1 MGAAALHEQLRCTR
15 AQHGEDLASLSAR
28 TGLRVHHIRAIE
40 DGRLRD
46 LPPGIYGRAAIRSFA
61 AAYGLDPEAVLADC
75 DALLPHVEDPLDALA
90 RARGVARTPEPA
102 AIATAQ
108 AMTVSDVRL
117 RPFAAATLDGIV
129 AGALFVCLAAG
140 AALLIRAP
148 IASLRSSTAAL
159 VLVGLILDAGYYVWL
174 GGLVGTTL
182 GEFTLGPE
190 PLQRDPRP
198 LTLRA
203 IALRTMWTAT
213 ADVRAIHVIGTW
225 IGRRL
230 TRGRSARTAL
240 QPAPSPSPPPPPDHA
255 EVLTWS
261 MNQQACVPPL
271 PLRRQ
276 RG

>member
-1 MGAAALHEQLRCTR
+1 MADRALYEQLRR
-15 AQHGEDLASLSAR
+15 ARARHGEDLARLSAR
-28 TGLRVHHIRAIE
+28 TGLRAQHIRAIE

-61 AAYGLDPEAVLADC
+61 GAYGLDPERVLADC
-75 DALLPHVEDPLDALA
+75 EALLPQVEDPLDGLA
-90 RARGVARTPEPA
+90 RTRGVARTPEFTSIA
-102 AIATAQ
+102 APPVTA
-108 AMTVSDVRL
+108 SDVRL
-117 RPFAAATLDGIV
+117 RPFVAATLDGVV
-129 AGALFVCLAAG
+129 AGALFVCLTAA

-159 VLVGLILDAGYYVWL
+159 VVVALILDAGYYVWL

-190 PLQRDPRP
+190 LLTRDPRP

-203 IALRTMWTAT
+203 IARRTMWTAT
-213 ADVRAIHVIGTW
+213 ADARAIHLIGMW

-230 TRGRSARTAL
+230 RRTRADRTAP
-240 QPAPSPSPPPPPDHA
+240 QPAPSPSLPRPPDHV

-261 MNQQACVPPL
+261 MNRQACVPPL
-271 PLRRQ
+271 PLRRS

>member
-1 MGAAALHEQLRCTR
+1 MAGAPLHERLRRTR

-28 TGLRVHHIRAIE
+28 TGLRVQHIRAIE

-75 DALLPHVEDPLDALA
+75 RELLPQVEDPIDAMA

-102 AIATAQ
+102 STAPAE

-129 AGALFVCLAAG
+129 AGALFVCLTGG

-148 IASLRSSTAAL
+148 IASLGSSTAAL
-159 VLVGLILDAGYYVWL
+159 VLVGLIFDAGYYVWL

-182 GEFTLGPE
+182 GEFTLGPYLL
-190 PLQRDPRP
+190 PRDPRP

-203 IALRTMWTAT
+203 IARRTLWTAT
-213 ADVRAIHVIGTW
+213 ADVRAIYVIGIW
-225 IGRRL
+225 IRRRL
-230 TRGRSARTAL
+230 TPVRADRIAP
-240 QPAPSPSPPPPPDHA
+240 QPAPSPSPPPPHDRA

-261 MNQQACVPPL
+261 MNQRACVPPL

>member
-1 MGAAALHEQLRCTR
+1 MGALAPHDTLSHARAAR
-15 AQHGEDLASLSAR
+15 GEGLASLSAR
-28 TGLRVHHIRAIE
+28 TGLRLNHIRAIE
-40 DGRLRD
+40 EGRFRD

-61 AAYGLDPEAVLADC
+61 SAYGLDPERVLADC
-75 DALLPHVEDPLDALA
+75 DALLPEVKDPLDALA
-90 RARGVARTPEPA
+90 RLRGVPRTPEFA
-102 AIATAQ
+102 STATPLV
-108 AMTVSDVRL
+108 TVSDVRL
-117 RPFAAATLDGIV
+117 RPFVAATLDGVV
-129 AGALFVCLAAG
+129 AGALFVCLTAG

-159 VLVGLILDAGYYVWL
+159 VLVALILDAGYYVWL

-190 PLQRDPRP
+190 LLTRDPRP

-203 IALRTMWTAT
+203 IARRTMWTAT
-213 ADVRAIHVIGTW
+213 ADARAIHLIGMW

-230 TRGRSARTAL
+230 RRARADRTAPR
-240 QPAPSPSPPPPPDHA
+240 PAPSPSLPPPRDHA

-261 MNQQACVPPL
+261 MNRQACVPPL
-271 PLRRQ
+271 PLRRR

>member
-1 MGAAALHEQLRCTR
+1 MAGAALHEQLRR
-15 AQHGEDLASLSAR
+15 ARARHGEDLASLSAR

-46 LPPGIYGRAAIRSFA
+46 LPPGIYGRAAVRSFA
-61 AAYGLDPEAVLADC
+61 VAYGLDPEAAVADC
-75 DALLPHVEDPLDALA
+75 DVLLPQVEDPLDALA
-90 RARGVARTPEPA
+90 RARGVARSP
-102 AIATAQ
+102 ATASF
-108 AMTVSDVRL
+108 ATAESMTVSAVRL

-129 AGALFVCLAAG
+129 AGTLFVCLAAS

-148 IASLRSSTAAL
+148 LASLRSSTAAL
-159 VLVGLILDAGYYVWL
+159 VLVALILDACYYVWL

-182 GEFTLGPE
+182 GELTLGPD
-190 PLQRDPRP
+190 PLPRDPRP

-203 IALRTMWTAT
+203 IALRTVWTAT
-213 ADVRAIHVIGTW
+213 ADARAIHVIGTW

-230 TRGRSARTAL
+230 RRARADRTAPP
-240 QPAPSPSPPPPPDHA
+240 PAPSPSPPPPPDHA
-255 EVLTWS
+255 EALTWS
-261 MNQQACVPPL
+261 MNRQARVPPL